1 MSAASKKKT
10 HHKHHKKNK
19 NKSKEDPEETK
30 EPAPAPAT
38 EETEKPVTEE
48 TEKPVK
54 ASDTV
59 PEEKKKPTKS
69 FLRDDTDKKPIEK
82 VEKIEKA
89 AVRTDE
95 KGAVDNSLPYGPYKK
110 LNQVS
115 SKSKED
121 PEETKEPAPATEET
135 EKPVTEKPVK
145 ASGNVSETDVSEKKK
160 PTKSFLRD
168 DTDKTPIKKVDHT
181 EKAVR
186 TDEKGAIDNSLPY
199 GPYKKLNQV
208 SSKQ

>member
-1 MSAASKKKT
+1 MSSVSKKKT

-69 FLRDDTDKKPIEK
+69 FLRDDTD
-82 VEKIEKA
+82 A
-89 AVRTDE
+89 ARVLKTGSMAWQEASTQD
-95 KGAVDNSLPYGPYKK
+95 AVGWYHCVAPRLHRHLCQRYG
-110 LNQVS
+110 S
-115 SKSKED
+115 SQRD
-121 PEETKEPAPATEET
+121 IGF
-135 EKPVTEKPVK
+135 
-145 ASGNVSETDVSEKKK
+145 SG
-160 PTKSFLRD
+160 
-168 DTDKTPIKKVDHT
+168 
-181 EKAVR
+181 
-186 TDEKGAIDNSLPY
+186 
-199 GPYKKLNQV
+199 
-208 SSKQ
+208 

>member
-1 MSAASKKKT
+1 LSSASKKKT

-38 EETEKPVTEE
+38 EETEKPV
-48 TEKPVK
+48 K

-82 VEKIEKA
+82 VDKIEKA

-95 KGAVDNSLPYGPYKK
+95 KGAVDTSLPYGPYKK

-135 EKPVTEKPVK
+135 EKPAK
-145 ASGNVSETDVSEKKK
+145 ASDTVSETDVSEKKK

-186 TDEKGAIDNSLPY
+186 TDEKGAVDNSLPY

>member
-59 PEEKKKPTKS
+59 PEEKKPTKS

>member
-1 MSAASKKKT
+1 
-10 HHKHHKKNK
+10 
-19 NKSKEDPEETK
+19 
-30 EPAPAPAT
+30 
-38 EETEKPVTEE
+38 
-48 TEKPVK
+48 
-54 ASDTV
+54 
-59 PEEKKKPTKS
+59 
-69 FLRDDTDKKPIEK
+69 
-82 VEKIEKA
+82 
-89 AVRTDE
+89 
-95 KGAVDNSLPYGPYKK
+95 
-110 LNQVS
+110 VS

-135 EKPVTEKPVK
+135 EKPAK
-145 ASGNVSETDVSEKKK
+145 ASDTVSETDVSEKKK

-186 TDEKGAIDNSLPY
+186 TDEKGAVDNSLPY

>member
-59 PEEKKKPTKS
+59 SETDVSEKKKPTKS
-69 FLRDDTDKKPIEK
+69 FLRDDTDKTPIKKIDHTEK
-82 VEKIEKA
+82 

-115 SKSKED
+115 SK
-121 PEETKEPAPATEET
+121 
-135 EKPVTEKPVK
+135 
-145 ASGNVSETDVSEKKK
+145 
-160 PTKSFLRD
+160 
-168 DTDKTPIKKVDHT
+168 
-181 EKAVR
+181 
-186 TDEKGAIDNSLPY
+186 
-199 GPYKKLNQV
+199 Q
-208 SSKQ
+208 